1 MKLVLQPVVAA
12 LSVSLLMFSSTPVFA
27 QTYALPPEGTDV
39 IGSVDYVYAKHEDT
53 LADIARDS
61 GLGYEEIVRSNPD
74 IDPWLPGEG
83 VKVVLPTQYVL
94 PQAPREGIVVNV
106 SEMRLYYYPKPAQ
119 GELPQVVTYPISV
132 GRVDWATPLGLTK
145 IVSKRKDPTWRPP
158 DSILAEHAADGNPLP
173 RVVPPGPDNPLGKFA
188 LNLSIPGYLIHGTN
202 KPAGVGMQVTHG
214 CIRMYPESIEALF
227 LSVDVGVKVRL
238 VDQPYKVGWLGDAL
252 YLEVHA
258 ALSQNAD
265 TKKLSKTPVVKA
277 IIGATKV
284 REASIEWARL
294 ASIIERADG
303 MPVTISLS
311 SSEGPADIEETQ
323 DFEDAQE
330 LVLLKP

>member
-1 MKLVLQPVVAA
+1 MKLELQTVLAA
-12 LSVSLLMFSSTPVFA
+12 FFVSLLIFTSTSVFA
-27 QTYALPPEGTDV
+27 HSYALPPEGTDV

-53 LADIARDS
+53 LADIARDW

-74 IDPWLPGEG
+74 LDPWLPGAG

-119 GELPQVVTYPISV
+119 GEPPQVVTYPISV
-132 GRVDWATPLGLTK
+132 GRVDWATPLGLTA

-158 DSILAEHAADGNPLP
+158 ASILAEHAADGNPLP

-214 CIRMYPESIEALF
+214 CIRMYPENIEALF
-227 LSVDVGVKVRL
+227 LSVDVGVKVHL
-238 VDQPYKVGWLGDAL
+238 VDQPYKVGWLDGVL
-252 YLEVHA
+252 YLEVHQ
-258 ALSQNAD
+258 ALGQGPD
-265 TKKLSKTPVVKA
+265 TNVSNKTPVVKA
-277 IIGATKV
+277 IIQATKE
-284 REASIEWARL
+284 REANIEWARL
-294 ASIIERADG
+294 SSIVERADG
-303 MPVTISLS
+303 MPVTISLLS
-311 SSEGPADIEETQ
+311 GESPEDS
-323 DFEDAQE
+323 EDASQE
-330 LVLLKP
+330 VVLLEP